1 MTKDEEMMIEE
12 RGHRIRV
19 VPAWKWLCETTNE

>member
-1 MTKDEEMMIEE
+1 MNEESAVEE

-19 VPAWKWLCETTNE
+19 VPAWKWLCETAYC